1 MKEYATYV
9 AKVRKYAQNMKLEK
23 AVNRAVDEC
32 IKEKILTEF
41 LQANR
46 AEVVALSIFEYD
58 KEEEEKKLR
67 KAEYE
72 AGIEAGREIGK
83 REGKIAGER
92 IGRVV
97 GEKIGRITGIIGI
110 IETCVELHVPENDII
125 TKLQEKMK
133 LSKEDAWEYLEKY
146 KRKEL

>member
-1 MKEYATYV
+1 
-9 AKVRKYAQNMKLEK
+9 MKLEE

-32 IKEKILTEF
+32 IREEILVEF
-41 LQANR
+41 LKANR

-72 AGIEAGREIGK
+72 AGIEAGREIG
-83 REGKIAGER
+83 ER
-92 IGRVV
+92 N
-97 GEKIGRITGIIGI
+97 GRIFGMIDTY
-110 IETCVELHVPENDII
+110 VELNISENDII

-133 LSKEDAWEYLEKY
+133 LSKEDAQKYLEKY
-146 KRKEL
+146 KRKEEL